1 MMSCDVTTSLGC
13 LTNPEPAGPQLYWS
27 GSDHESV
34 YEESADVGHMTS
46 LNFNHTRIFP
56 NWWFLLITD
65 VNTDQSISD
74 GLLCFSRAA
83 PSRVSRST
91 WRWLSGS
98 RCVSRS
104 ITSSRTRLW
113 LLKLDCW
120 DSLAEVDWTGLKPG
134 PKQTDPRPAD
144 WSQTS
149 RSTML
154 DQLDWWRWRIR
165 RVTDVFHSCIKLC
178 NCPLNVFCV
187 YVEIKFLFNMNCL
200 LINWSE
206 NRSEVWL

>member
-27 GSDHESV
+27 GSDPESV

-154 DQLDWWRWRIR
+154 DQYRLLTLEDQTSHWRL
-165 RVTDVFHSCIKLC
+165 SL
-178 NCPLNVFCV
+178 V
-187 YVEIKFLFNMNCL
+187 YKTV
-200 LINWSE
+200 
-206 NRSEVWL
+206 